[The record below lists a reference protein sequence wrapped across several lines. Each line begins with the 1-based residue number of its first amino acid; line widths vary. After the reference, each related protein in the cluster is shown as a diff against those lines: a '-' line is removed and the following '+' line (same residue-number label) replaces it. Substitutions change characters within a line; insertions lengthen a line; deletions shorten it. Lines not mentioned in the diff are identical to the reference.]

1 MKFDINRKL
10 ARIISDVFVP
20 PVNLV
25 FLFLYL
31 AFKFEPDSSS
41 AFETIAIAV
50 LFGFVFPVAFFVYL
64 RKKKKVVDNDATIKE
79 ERTVPYLFGIFLSSL
94 AFGLCVYFESSM
106 ISRFVWI
113 TYIVNTAILI
123 IINKSWKISAHAIG
137 AASPI
142 GVIFTFNPQLA
153 LILLIPLAIIS
164 WSRIKLGV
172 HTIPQ
177 VLAGSAFGLFA
188 TYFEIILLTKCFV

>member
-1 MKFDINRKL
+1 MNKTPE
-10 ARIISDVFVP
+10 RIISDVFVP

-25 FLFLYL
+25 FLFIYL
-31 AFKFEPDSSS
+31 ALKFEPDSPS
-41 AFETIAIAV
+41 AFETISIAI
-50 LFGFVFPVAFFVYL
+50 LFGFVFPVAFFIYL

-79 ERTVPYLFGIFLSSL
+79 ERTVPYLFGIFLSL
-94 AFGLCVYFESSM
+94 AAFGLSAYFETSM

-137 AASPI
+137 TASPI
-142 GVIFTFNPQLA
+142 GVILTFNPQLA
-153 LILLIPLAIIS
+153 VILLIPLAIIS

-188 TYFEIILLTKCFV
+188 TYFEIVLFTKYFG